1 MDLLLEVNDLHCGY
15 NNHVV
20 VDGMNLHIAP
30 GNLVSLLGPSGCGK
44 TTVLRAIA
52 GFEPVTSGEIR
63 LNGRI
68 VSSPGVRVP
77 PEKRNLGMV
86 FQDYAL
92 FPHLTVRENMAFGLR
107 HHTAGSKQRIV
118 DSLLELIGME
128 GYGKRYPAELSGGQQ
143 QRIAVARALA
153 PEPSLLLLDEPF
165 SNLDVELRER
175 LAVDVRDMLRSR
187 NATAIFVTHDQ
198 NEAFV
203 MGDKIG
209 VMNDRRMLQWDT
221 AFNLYHEPA
230 DRFIADFIGK
240 GSFMR
245 GELVSAETVNTALG
259 RISGNRAYPWPDG
272 TPVDILLRP
281 DDVLIVEES
290 PRRCRVTDRAF
301 MGADTLYTLRLED
314 GVELLSLMPS
324 RYDYAIGCE
333 VGIELDIDHFILF
346 PLEPIVETAEADPT
360 SSE

>member
-1 MDLLLEVNDLHCGY
+1 GY
-15 NNHVV
+15 DDRAV
-20 VDGMNLHIAP
+20 VDGLQLHIAP

-44 TTVLRAIA
+44 TTALRAIA
-52 GFEPVTSGEIR
+52 GFQPVTSGEIR
-63 LNGRI
+63 LNGKI

-77 PEKRNLGMV
+77 PEQRNLGMV

-92 FPHLTVRENMAFGLR
+92 FPHLTVSENIAFGLR
-107 HHTAGSKQRIV
+107 HHTAGSKQQVV
-118 DSLLELIGME
+118 DCLLELIGME
-128 GYGKRYPAELSGGQQ
+128 GYGNRYPAELSGGQQ

-175 LAVDVRDMLRSR
+175 LAIDVRDMLRSQ

-209 VMNDRRMLQWDT
+209 VMNEGRMLQWDT
-221 AFNLYHEPA
+221 AFNLYHEPN

-240 GSFMR
+240 GSFLR
-245 GELVSAETVNTALG
+245 GELASADTVTTALG
-259 RISGNRAYPWPDG
+259 RLSGNRAYPWPEG
-272 TPVDILLRP
+272 TPVDILVRP

-290 PRRCRVTDRAF
+290 PTRCRVTDRAF
-301 MGADTLYTLRLED
+301 MGADTLYTLRLDD

-324 RYDYAIGCE
+324 RYDYAIGSE

-346 PLEPIVETAEADPT
+346 PLEPIVETVH
-360 SSE
+360 SE

>member
-1 MDLLLEVNDLHCGY
+1 MDLLLEINDLRCGY
-15 NNHVV
+15 DDRAV
-20 VDGMNLHIAP
+20 VDGLQLHIAP

-44 TTVLRAIA
+44 TTALRAIA
-52 GFEPVTSGEIR
+52 GFQPVTSGEIR
-63 LNGRI
+63 LNGKI

-77 PEKRNLGMV
+77 PEQRNLGMV

-92 FPHLTVRENMAFGLR
+92 FPHLTVSENIAFGLR
-107 HHTAGSKQRIV
+107 HHTTGSKQQVV
-118 DSLLELIGME
+118 DCLLELIGME

-175 LAVDVRDMLRSR
+175 LAIDVRDMLRSQ

-209 VMNDRRMLQWDT
+209 VMNEGRMLQWDT
-221 AFNLYHEPA
+221 AFNLYHEPN

-240 GSFMR
+240 GSFLR
-245 GELVSAETVNTALG
+245 GELASADTVTTALG
-259 RISGNRAYPWPDG
+259 RLSGNRAYPWPEG
-272 TPVDILLRP
+272 TPVDILVRP

-290 PRRCRVTDRAF
+290 PTRCRVTDRAF
-301 MGADTLYTLRLED
+301 MGADTLYTLRLDD

-324 RYDYAIGCE
+324 RYDYAIGSE

-346 PLEPIVETAEADPT
+346 PLEPIVETTQSD
-360 SSE
+360 